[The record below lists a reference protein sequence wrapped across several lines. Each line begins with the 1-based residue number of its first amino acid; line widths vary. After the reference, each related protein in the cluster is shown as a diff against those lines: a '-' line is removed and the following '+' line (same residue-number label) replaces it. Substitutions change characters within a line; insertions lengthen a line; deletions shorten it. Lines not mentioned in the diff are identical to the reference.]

1 MENMYLMMA
10 SLFVMACSAFAFN
23 ILSHRKLS
31 KSMRN
36 LEQDTRENNNQ
47 WADNNYYIK
56 TWEEQIHRDM
66 RWLQESLDTLVEQGM
81 NKKKVSKK

>member
-10 SLFVMACSAFAFN
+10 SLFVMVVCAFAFN
-23 ILSHRKLS
+23 ILSHRKLT
-31 KSMRN
+31 KAMRN
-36 LEQDTRENNNQ
+36 LEQDVKENNNL

-66 RWLQESLDTLVEQGM
+66 RWIQESLDTLVDM
-81 NKKKVSKK
+81 SMKKKVTKK